1 MQEPLAL
8 TLLKVTGQFLAVPS
22 ENRFPRRSHQI
33 SSAITLF
40 ARREPQ
46 V

>member
-8 TLLKVTGQFLAVPS
+8 TLLKAADQFQSVPS
-22 ENRFPRRSHQI
+22 ENGFPRRSHQI

>member
-8 TLLKVTGQFLAVPS
+8 TLLKATGQFLAVPS

-33 SSAITLF
+33 LNAITLL